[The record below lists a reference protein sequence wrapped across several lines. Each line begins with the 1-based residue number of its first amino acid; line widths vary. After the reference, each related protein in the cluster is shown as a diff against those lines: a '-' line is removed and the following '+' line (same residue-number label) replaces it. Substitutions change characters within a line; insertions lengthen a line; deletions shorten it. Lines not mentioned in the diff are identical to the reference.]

1 MQSSENAKRVLGLAL
16 RILTL
21 LVVAFTV
28 LTVVFTVFTV
38 STVDKNERSV
48 FGIRFY
54 IVQTDS
60 MSRSE
65 KNKND
70 KIHFNAGDIVLIK
83 KVKDPRALES
93 GDVIAFISTNSDSYG
108 ETITHRIRD
117 VKTNGEGKVIGYVT
131 YGTNTGV
138 TDEALVEPEYVLG
151 KYVGK
156 LPFVGRFFA
165 FVKTTPGYIVCILT
179 PFLLLILYNGT
190 NVVRLFRK
198 YRAEQTERIRAERA
212 ELAAERE
219 ENRRMMEELMKLKEQ
234 LERTEEKP
242 PYSPRIGRAPER
254 CFAAS
259 PLYIELVEKQI

>member
-1 MQSSENAKRVLGLAL
+1 MESNGKANKALALAL

-28 LTVVFTVFTV
+28 LMVVFTVFTV
-38 STVDKNERSV
+38 STVDKNERGIL
-48 FGIRFY
+48 GIRFY

-65 KNKND
+65 KNEND

-83 KVKDPRALES
+83 KVKDTRTLEA
-93 GDVIAFISTNSDSYG
+93 GEVIAFISTNPDSYG
-108 ETITHRIRD
+108 ETITHRIRS
-117 VKTNGEGKVIGYVT
+117 VQTNEKGQVTGYET

-138 TDEALVEPEYVLG
+138 SDEMIVEPGYVLG
-151 KYVGK
+151 RYVGK

-198 YRAEQTERIRAERA
+198 YRTEQTEEIRAERA
-212 ELAAERE
+212 GLAAERE
-219 ENRRMMEELMKLKEQ
+219 ENRRMMEELMKLKAQ

-242 PYSPRIGRAPER
+242 PTLPEDRESP
-254 CFAAS
+254 
-259 PLYIELVEKQI
+259 

>member
-1 MQSSENAKRVLGLAL
+1 MMESSGKANKALALAL

-28 LTVVFTVFTV
+28 LMVVFTVFTV
-38 STVDKNERSV
+38 STVDKNERGI

-65 KNKND
+65 KNEND

-83 KVKDPRALES
+83 KVKDARTLEA
-93 GDVIAFISTNSDSYG
+93 GEVIAFISTNPDSYG
-108 ETITHRIRD
+108 ETITHRIRS
-117 VKTNGEGKVIGYVT
+117 VQTNGEGKVIGYET

-138 TDEALVEPEYVLG
+138 SDEMIVEPGYVLG
-151 KYVGK
+151 RYVGK

-190 NVVRLFRK
+190 NVVLLFRK

-219 ENRRMMEELMKLKEQ
+219 ENRRMMAELLALREELRNSEKEPK
-234 LERTEEKP
+234 TP
-242 PYSPRIGRAPER
+242 PDDPQTP
-254 CFAAS
+254 
-259 PLYIELVEKQI
+259 